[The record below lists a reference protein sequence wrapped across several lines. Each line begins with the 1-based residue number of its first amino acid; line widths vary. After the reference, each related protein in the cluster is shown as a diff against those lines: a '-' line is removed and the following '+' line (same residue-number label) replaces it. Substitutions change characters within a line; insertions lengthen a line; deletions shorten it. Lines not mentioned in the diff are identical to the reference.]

1 MLHRNSRAALQ
12 AKLRTTNTGS
22 HLFSGCNERPVALRS
37 RINTTDAL
45 DPVFNVHT
53 VEQPLLESPLP
64 GNGICLLARGT
75 GTPNSQDESQNQC
88 PQQQQRFHY
97 KWNPTNNIFKHPT
110 IAKTTATTN
119 AVPIR
124 KRKRKSGR
132 AFVRPPPLTHSA
144 PTRPVALN
152 TSVTV
157 SSRLPRRRTKPR
169 VRPTFVATIFP
180 KYYTARMCHSR
191 GTSHAAP
198 VGFSAFSRYPPKW
211 DPRPEG
217 CTPTHTDRRHPTVT
231 CGSTLR
237 GSTLAPSTPRR
248 TSPHVLR
255 VPATRGIEPHN
266 HNRVTKQVCF
276 NQRCAE
282 PDTRGRAPPHLH
294 AIRTKTRDRYRQG

>member
-1 MLHRNSRAALQ
+1 MSQDASKWGSPGNLLSRCSPHIKSYRLLIVPKGPRLIASIAVKPDTRSSLKPGSRPQRKCRSPVLHRNSRAALQ

-75 GTPNSQDESQNQC
+75 GTPNSQDESQNQR

-110 IAKTTATTN
+110 VAKTTATTN

-132 AFVRPPPLTHSA
+132 AFVRPPP
-144 PTRPVALN
+144 
-152 TSVTV
+152 
-157 SSRLPRRRTKPR
+157 RLP
-169 VRPTFVATIFP
+169 
-180 KYYTARMCHSR
+180 
-191 GTSHAAP
+191 
-198 VGFSAFSRYPPKW
+198 PPPL
-211 DPRPEG
+211 DQ
-217 CTPTHTDRRHPTVT
+217 
-231 CGSTLR
+231 SL
-237 GSTLAPSTPRR
+237 
-248 TSPHVLR
+248 
-255 VPATRGIEPHN
+255 
-266 HNRVTKQVCF
+266 
-276 NQRCAE
+276 
-282 PDTRGRAPPHLH
+282 
-294 AIRTKTRDRYRQG
+294 

>member
-1 MLHRNSRAALQ
+1 M
-12 AKLRTTNTGS
+12 
-22 HLFSGCNERPVALRS
+22 
-37 RINTTDAL
+37 
-45 DPVFNVHT
+45 
-53 VEQPLLESPLP
+53 ESACLP
-64 GNGICLLARGT
+64 GAREHRIPRTRARTNVPSNNSASITNGI
-75 GTPNSQDESQNQC
+75 
-88 PQQQQRFHY
+88 PQTIFLNTQQLQRRQQRQTQFL
-97 KWNPTNNIFKHPT
+97 
-110 IAKTTATTN
+110 
-119 AVPIR
+119 
-124 KRKRKSGR
+124 SGR
-132 AFVRPPPLTHSA
+132 ERENRVGHLCVPPPLPLSA

-217 CTPTHTDRRHPTVT
+217 CTPTHADRRHPTVT